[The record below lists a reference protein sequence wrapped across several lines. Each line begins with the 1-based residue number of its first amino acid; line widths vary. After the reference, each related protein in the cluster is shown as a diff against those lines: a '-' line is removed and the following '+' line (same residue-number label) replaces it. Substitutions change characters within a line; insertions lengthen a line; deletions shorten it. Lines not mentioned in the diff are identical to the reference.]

1 MTETPAII
9 NPLLLPE
16 ATTNQLLLQIFTS
29 IGDIKGTI
37 GTIEGRLAV
46 GSERHRDFAKS
57 LDTIA
62 ARATNIETEMAK
74 IPAIGKAVSDMEPKV
89 ADLVLFKGRMAAIV
103 LVAGTIT
110 GAAFAFIFEGIK
122 FFTPDIRAFIERIS
136 FH

>member
-57 LDTIA
+57 LDLIA

-74 IPAIGKAVSDMEPKV
+74 IPPIAAAVSDMTPKV
-89 ADLVLFKGRMAAIV
+89 KDLVEFKGRMAAIV
-103 LVAGTIT
+103 LVAGTVT